1 MRRIILNGFPRCDKI
16 IICFQKILLNA
27 AYDLERK
34 KTWLCK
40 QKDTEKEEKMLTNQ
54 IDSKSGI
61 SLFDEGIF

>member
-1 MRRIILNGFPRCDKI
+1 MQRTIWR
-16 IICFQKILLNA
+16 
-27 AYDLERK
+27 EK

-54 IDSKSGI
+54 IDSKSAI